1 MYVLLIIYMSWYHDL
16 STQISYPRFMVF
28 KYGNVLNPI
37 IVKYMYCKSLKWV
50 VDGMNIDE
58 HGFIRA

>member
-1 MYVLLIIYMSWYHDL
+1 MSWYHDL
-16 STQISYPRFMVF
+16 PTQISYPRFMVF

-37 IVKYMYCKSLKWV
+37 IVKYMYCKSLKWI

-58 HGFIRA
+58 HDFIRA